1 MSAENLHASSPTIEH
16 LRRVEENFHELL
28 RLANNPVTR
37 NMSLVEAMNRVPS
50 IAAGHGTAGGSD
62 GVPVVPAREDVPPPV
77 DEVVAEVVAEV
88 SKPQPVY
95 FPDGYELP
103 SDDLAIA
110 QEQYRITAVANE
122 RLGRALREAMD
133 CELRFEVRPPQSIT
147 AMLILYPTLAALA
160 DAAKAA
166 EDCGAGMARMEVPL
180 DIALALRLFFERHAA
195 SVVAVSEF
203 FAYIAS
209 QIPYDS
215 PVAKNLA
222 AAGLLDVFAS

>member
-37 NMSLVEAMNRVPS
+37 NISLVEAMNRVPS
-50 IAAGHGTAGGSD
+50 IAAGHGIAGGSD
-62 GVPVVPAREDVPPPV
+62 GVPVVPAQEDVPPPV
-77 DEVVAEVVAEV
+77 DEVVAEV

-103 SDDLAIA
+103 SDDLAVA
-110 QEQYRITAVANE
+110 QEQYRVTAVANE

-180 DIALALRLFFERHAA
+180 DIALTLRLFFERHAA

-203 FAYIAS
+203 FTYIAS

>member
-1 MSAENLHASSPTIEH
+1 MSAENLHTISPTIEH

-50 IAAGHGTAGGSD
+50 IAAGHGTVGGSD
-62 GVPVVPAREDVPPPV
+62 GVPVVPAQEDVPSPV
-77 DEVVAEVVAEV
+77 DEVVAEV

-103 SDDLAIA
+103 SDDLAVA
-110 QEQYRITAVANE
+110 QEQYRVTAVANE

-160 DAAKAA
+160 DAAKTA
-166 EDCGAGMARMEVPL
+166 EDCGAGMARMDVPL
-180 DIALALRLFFERHAA
+180 DIALTLRLFFERHAA

-203 FAYIAS
+203 FTYIAS

-222 AAGLLDVFAS
+222 AAGLLDVFASWS